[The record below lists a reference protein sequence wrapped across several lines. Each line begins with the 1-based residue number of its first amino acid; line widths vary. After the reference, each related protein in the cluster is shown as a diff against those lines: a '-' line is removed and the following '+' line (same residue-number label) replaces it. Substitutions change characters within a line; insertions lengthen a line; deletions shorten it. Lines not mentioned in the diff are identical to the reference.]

1 MTRRNRLASFGST
14 RADEDGGP
22 EEEEPPPEGR
32 RLGSGVATTQEDNI
46 VAATSRT
53 IQVFAT
59 ICAPIAGIALSSAPD
74 RLRRK
79 VSDLIM

>member
-1 MTRRNRLASFGST
+1 MIRRSRLASFGST
-14 RADEDGGP
+14 RPDEDGGA

-46 VAATSRT
+46 VAATSKN

-59 ICAPIAGIALSSAPD
+59 ICAPIAGIALPPVGAM
-74 RLRRK
+74 LRRK
-79 VSDLIM
+79 VSNLIM

>member
-1 MTRRNRLASFGST
+1 MTRRSRLASFGST
-14 RADEDGGP
+14 RPDEDGGT

-46 VAATSRT
+46 VAATSKN

-59 ICAPIAGIALSSAPD
+59 TRAPIFGMALPAIPE
-74 RLRRK
+74 RPRRK
-79 VSDLIM
+79 VSSLIM